1 MTPFPAPNRLHVW
14 WARRPL
20 VASRAAVLAS
30 LLPADADR
38 DRFLHVLGIHGDP
51 VAAKKRIAAANRTGE
66 RLGADAYGYSRAFG
80 YTPEDTDRDWLAENL
95 ASGAIVLD
103 PTAGGGSIPFESI
116 RVGLHTV
123 ANDLNP
129 VAALLERATVE
140 WPSKFGGS
148 LKAVV
153 EELGDR
159 LTGMVRERLAG
170 VFPEEPGDHTRPDGY
185 LWARTVTCPYCDGL
199 VPLSPN
205 WRLAPD
211 GTGVRLKPR
220 VDAGAG
226 GEGGKPARA
235 AAGRAGGD
243 SGLRP
248 QDDDDDAGRRPAHP
262 GTPAQPGTP
271 AHRGRVCGF
280 EIVGSAGEQS
290 PGTVA
295 RGDGTC
301 PFPDCGRVID
311 GDAIKEQAQAGRMG
325 EQLFAVVYKERV
337 EVRTKTGRIREK
349 WVRGYRAPRPEDDN
363 GAAIRERLAEKLPEW
378 EAFDLVPSER
388 FPETSN
394 DDRPIQYG
402 MPLWRDL
409 FSPRQLLCH
418 GTSVEIFREMLEA
431 DRAACRLDEA
441 RKAAYGYLALS
452 LDKLR
457 DYNSRMT
464 RWHVNRE
471 VMVNTFDR
479 HDFSFKWSYAEMAPL
494 VTGLG
499 YDWAIGQTAKC
510 IGELVAL
517 VRPNDPAA
525 GNGDLFDGIDRDS
538 PGDTG
543 RPGDTSRTGQTGGTG
558 HTRRTNHNDGGD
570 RAGHAE
576 DGNGPFQRK
585 NPEGANRTG
594 RAAGAERAEHT
605 GPTGQGS
612 RAPVHGRLDS
622 GALRTEPAT
631 RSDPAIRTDRVTRA
645 DHVGPTGATTVRAG
659 SIDQAGSAARIGH
672 AGPTDHASPTGH
684 ASHPAPIDPG
694 GDEASSPDPPPI
706 TITCKPGDSLD
717 HLGDASIDIV
727 VMDPPYYDNVMYAE
741 LSDFFYVWLKR
752 TAGHVFPELFRRQLT
767 DKENEAVAN
776 PAKFR
781 GEKGARA
788 LAGQDYRE
796 RMAAIF
802 AECRRVLK
810 PDGIMTLMF
819 THKATGAWD
828 ALTKGLIESG
838 FVITASWPINTEAEG
853 SLHIKDKAAANS
865 TIFLVCRPR
874 TPGRSDS
881 AGPVEPGEAG
891 REGAGRASERMNP
904 ADAPSDRGGRSSAG
918 LDRDADRTPLQIR
931 EESGSDGHEPV
942 RDAAA
947 APGRFAPARTPPGR
961 SGSGGPT
968 EAVPDARSG
977 FPGEAA
983 AHAPLQVQEE
993 PGTYGYGLAE
1003 DTPALYWE
1011 DVEPRVARAVRARVG
1026 AFQDAGIA
1034 GVDLFLASFGPALE
1048 EFSRHWPLRRGTPR
1062 EPPEERRRRR
1072 QPVLLE
1078 DEWDPYATTPEDA
1091 LGVARREVKRWRL
1104 EKLTHLKANAD
1115 LDPATAF
1122 FVLAWDTFRAPA
1134 FSCDEALRLAHA
1146 IGVGLD
1152 GDVVGRLA
1160 EKKGSDLRL
1169 WDSARRAAKGALG
1182 PADGS
1187 RAMIDAIHRAAHV
1200 ARTRSLQAARERLAE
1215 ARADRDPRFFAA
1227 LEAVLEVL
1235 PISRAF
1241 TGIDVQGEAAAAG
1254 DDFEA
1259 LYNLARLAYRD
1270 EIGEPEQ
1277 LKLWRDGG
1285 G

>member
-1 MTPFPAPNRLHVW
+1 MTDTRLIERWLPIAEIGEESVRERRSMTALPPIYYLHVW

-51 VAAKKRIAAANRTGE
+51 VATRSRIDAAKRTGE
-66 RLGADAYGYSRAFG
+66 NLGPDPYGYRRAFT
-80 YTPEDTDRDWLAENL
+80 YAPSDEDKDWLTSATRRSL
-95 ASGAIVLD
+95 STISVLD
-103 PTAGGGSIPFESI
+103 PSSGGGSIPMETERLGTAS
-116 RVGLHTV
+116 L

-129 VAALLERATVE
+129 VAALILMATVD
-140 WPSKFGGS
+140 WPFRHGAAALGS
-148 LKAVV
+148 FEALS
-153 EELGDR
+153 
-159 LTGMVRERLAG
+159 REFIRRAEPKYEG
-170 VFPEEPGDHTRPDGY
+170 VFPPEPDGVQIVGY

-211 GTGVRLKPR
+211 GTGVRLAPHL
-220 VDAGAG
+220 G
-226 GEGGKPARA
+226 GG
-235 AAGRAGGD
+235 
-243 SGLRP
+243 
-248 QDDDDDAGRRPAHP
+248 P
-262 GTPAQPGTP
+262 GSE
-271 AHRGRVCGF
+271 GRVCTF
-280 EIVGSAGEQS
+280 EVVDSAAEQS
-290 PGTVA
+290 PGTVS
-295 RGDGTC
+295 RGAGDC
-301 PFPDCGRVID
+301 PWPDCGRIID
-311 GDAIKEQAQAGRMG
+311 GDAIKAQAQAGRMG
-325 EQLFAVVYKERV
+325 EQLYAVVYKERA

-349 WVRGYRAPRPEDDN
+349 WIRRYRAPRPEDDN
-363 GAAIRERLAEKLPEW
+363 GAKVRARLDEKLPEW

-418 GTSVEIFREMLEA
+418 GTSVEVFREMLDA
-431 DRAACRLDEA
+431 DRAAGRLDEA

-452 LDKLR
+452 FDKLR

-494 VTGLG
+494 ITGLG

-510 IGELVAL
+510 IAELVAL
-517 VRPNDPAA
+517 VRPDAPTAD
-525 GNGDLFDGIDRDS
+525 GDLIDR
-538 PGDTG
+538 
-543 RPGDTSRTGQTGGTG
+543 
-558 HTRRTNHNDGGD
+558 
-570 RAGHAE
+570 
-576 DGNGPFQRK
+576 
-585 NPEGANRTG
+585 ANRTG
-594 RAAGAERAEHT
+594 DED
-605 GPTGQGS
+605 PT
-612 RAPVHGRLDS
+612 
-622 GALRTEPAT
+622 
-631 RSDPAIRTDRVTRA
+631 
-645 DHVGPTGATTVRAG
+645 
-659 SIDQAGSAARIGH
+659 
-672 AGPTDHASPTGH
+672 
-684 ASHPAPIDPG
+684 PAP
-694 GDEASSPDPPPI
+694 PPV

-717 HLGDASIDIV
+717 HLGDASIDVV

-874 TPGRSDS
+874 AEGRSGS
-881 AGPVEPGEAG
+881 AGPGEPGEAG
-891 REGAGRASERMNP
+891 RDGA
-904 ADAPSDRGGRSSAG
+904 APS
-918 LDRDADRTPLQIR
+918 PEQI
-931 EESGSDGHEPV
+931 
-942 RDAAA
+942 
-947 APGRFAPARTPPGR
+947 APARVPLGHIGR
-961 SGSGGPT
+961 SGAEQGREDAARASFQVSEEPAIYGPTDRPRTGPGGPD
-968 EAVPDARSG
+968 ERA
-977 FPGEAA
+977 
-983 AHAPLQVQEE
+983 VQEA
-993 PGTYGYGLAE
+993 PGVY
-1003 DTPALYWE
+1003 TPTPQDAPDLYWE

-1026 AFQDAGIA
+1026 EFQDAGIA
-1034 GVDLFLASFGPALE
+1034 GVDLYLASFGPALE
-1048 EFSRHWPLRRGTPR
+1048 EFSRHWPLKRGTPR
-1062 EPPEERRRRR
+1062 EPSAERRRR
-1072 QPVLLE
+1072 QQVLL
-1078 DEWDPYATTPEDA
+1078 DEEAWDPYSTTPEDA
-1091 LGVARREVKRWRL
+1091 LDAARREVKRWRL
-1104 EKLTHLKANAD
+1104 EQLTHLKADAD

-1122 FVLAWDTFRAPA
+1122 FVLAWDAFRAPA
-1134 FSCDEALRLAHA
+1134 FSYDEALRLARA
-1146 IGVGLD
+1146 VGIDLD
-1152 GDVVGRLA
+1152 GDVVDRLA
-1160 EKKGSDLRL
+1160 KKKGSNLHL
-1169 WDSARRAAKGALG
+1169 WDSAQRAAKGALG
-1182 PADGS
+1182 PPDGS
-1187 RAMIDAIHRAAHV
+1187 QGMIDAIHRAAHV
-1200 ARTRSLQAARERLAE
+1200 ARTRSLQAARELLAE
-1215 ARADRDPRFFAA
+1215 AQTDKDPRFFAA

-1235 PISRAF
+1235 PVSRAF
-1241 TGIDVQGEAAAAG
+1241 TGIDVEGEAAAAG

-1277 LKLWRDGG
+1277 LKLWREDGC
-1285 G
+1285 